1 MPIYSYPFY
10 INVIVV
16 GITKARQSFTHMVNV
31 TNTEIRQILY
41 DVCRMVSLPMTMV
54 LVNEEE
60 RKTQKGWGGLN

>member
-1 MPIYSYPFY
+1 
-10 INVIVV
+10 VV